1 MSKKEKNAI
10 QPEEEVIKEV
20 VEQEQEAELDVQ
32 EETASTEEPSTPT
45 DTETVV
51 AVPELESTEFT
62 ESKNDM
68 MKKLKKRL
76 LKSRNKVKELKKQL
90 AKLKAKK
97 AKKKKLK
104 AVRKKYKA
112 AKGKRLGTLTK
123 RRLSLLLEGRSYE
136 FTLHEGDDGIELAGG
151 AGLFH
156 VRVEDARTHAA
167 RAKTAAAGGARGPR
181 LVKAIMPGIV
191 REVSVAPGDAVA
203 KGQPLLI
210 LEAMKMQ
217 NEIRADHDGVVAKL
231 HVSAGDTV
239 EKGTKLVELQLQAQ

>member
-1 MSKKEKNAI
+1 MKYFATIGER
-10 QPEEEVIKEV
+10 EFEC
-20 VEQEQEAELDVQ
+20 ELD
-32 EETASTEEPSTPT
+32 ETNGGI
-45 DTETVV
+45 VV
-51 AVPELESTEFT
+51 RIGDESYRA
-62 ESKNDM
+62 D
-68 MKKLKKRL
+68 
-76 LKSRNKVKELKKQL
+76 
-90 AKLKAKK
+90 
-97 AKKKKLK
+97 
-104 AVRKKYKA
+104 
-112 AKGKRLGTLTK
+112 LTHIQ
-123 RRLSLLLEGRSYE
+123 RADAYSLLLEGRSYE